1 MRPRIAAFAFAAF
14 LIVGAG
20 DDAGAQPLAI
30 NPSAA
35 ASDIGNPSSINPAA
49 AASDIRNPS
58 AINPSAAA
66 SQIPQPSALPS
77 RPRNVMPTI
86 LMPTIVEER
95 IARPPRRARA
105 VQRTRRGRAAT
116 RWVERRQERPMQ
128 PARRGKMPVDPAAG
142 IMGSVCRGC

>member
-1 MRPRIAAFAFAAF
+1 MTRMGRAAFAFTAY

-20 DDAGAQPLAI
+20 HHAGAQPLAI

-66 SQIPQPSALPS
+66 SQIPQPSPLFPR
-77 RPRNVMPTI
+77 RPRNVVMPTI
-86 LMPTIVEER
+86 LVPTIVEER
-95 IARPPRRARA
+95 IARP
-105 VQRTRRGRAAT
+105 
-116 RWVERRQERPMQ
+116 
-128 PARRGKMPVDPAAG
+128 
-142 IMGSVCRGC
+142 